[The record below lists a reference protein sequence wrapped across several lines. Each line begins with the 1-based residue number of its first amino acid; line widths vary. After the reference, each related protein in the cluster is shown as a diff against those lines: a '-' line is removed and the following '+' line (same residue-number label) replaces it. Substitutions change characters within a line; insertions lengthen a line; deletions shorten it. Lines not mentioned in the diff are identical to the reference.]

1 MSTLLVQARG
11 LVIRQVLH
19 VANFVKYLLER
30 ALFHGKS
37 RLMGYFQRSIRMNVS
52 S

>member
-1 MSTLLVQARG
+1 MVQARG
-11 LVIRQVLH
+11 LVISQVFH
-19 VANFVKYLLER
+19 VANFVEYLLER

-37 RLMGYFQRSIRMNVS
+37 RLMGYFQRSVRMNVS